1 MTVSLKHQF
10 VSNVADSPDATL
22 VQPSNWNAEH
32 TLTANANSLLGA
44 VTAGNVVEVTCTSAG
59 RDLLDDADAA
69 SQRTT
74 LGLGTAD
81 SPQFLAV
88 NIGNATDTT
97 VTRVSAGVIAVEGKT
112 VVTETGGQTVQFAA
126 GSNTAPS
133 ITTTGDTNTGIFFPA
148 ADTIAFTEG
157 GVESMRI
164 DSNGFVGI
172 GTSSP
177 TTRLSVYDATNAAL
191 IVSGDSATT
200 IVSARYSTDATGAF
214 VNTRKYRGTFAS
226 PATIASGDSLGGTRF
241 SGYGGTNLRILA
253 AVGANVDTYTS
264 DSDIS
269 SYLTLATSPSGAA
282 SATERFRIGP
292 AGQFGIGGATYGTS
306 GQAFLSGGSSAA
318 PSWGSVLRPDTT
330 STITKGYTVTPYNGG
345 TVSSGTTTPD
355 PANGNYQYYTN
366 GGAHTLAA
374 PSSDCAI
381 DVMVINGASGAGA
394 ITMSGFK
401 TPGSGVSGATYAT
414 TANTWWVLSIRRIN
428 AVSTFVWNGP
438 WT

>member
-69 SQRTT
+69 AQRTT
-74 LGLGTAD
+74 LGLGSISTQNANNVSITGGSITGITDLALADGGTGASDAPTARTNLGIGTIATQNSNNVSITGGSISGITDLAVADGGTGASTAAAAATNLGLGTTD

-97 VTRVSAGVIAVEGKT
+97 ITRVSAAVVAVEGNT
-112 VVTETGGQTVQFAA
+112 VLTASQTA
-126 GSNTAPS
+126 
-133 ITTTGDTNTGIFFPA
+133 
-148 ADTIAFTEG
+148 
-157 GVESMRI
+157 
-164 DSNGFVGI
+164 
-172 GTSSP
+172 
-177 TTRLSVYDATNAAL
+177 
-191 IVSGDSATT
+191 
-200 IVSARYSTDATGAF
+200 
-214 VNTRKYRGTFAS
+214 
-226 PATIASGDSLGGTRF
+226 
-241 SGYGGTNLRILA
+241 
-253 AVGANVDTYTS
+253 
-264 DSDIS
+264 
-269 SYLTLATSPSGAA
+269 
-282 SATERFRIGP
+282 
-292 AGQFGIGGATYGTS
+292 
-306 GQAFLSGGSSAA
+306 
-318 PSWGSVLRPDTT
+318 
-330 STITKGYTVTPYNGG
+330 TITKGYTVTPYNGG

-355 PANGNYQYYTN
+355 PTNGNYQYYTN

-381 DVMVINGASGAGA
+381 DVMVINGSSGAGA

-401 TPGSGVSGATYAT
+401 TPGAGVSGAVYAT